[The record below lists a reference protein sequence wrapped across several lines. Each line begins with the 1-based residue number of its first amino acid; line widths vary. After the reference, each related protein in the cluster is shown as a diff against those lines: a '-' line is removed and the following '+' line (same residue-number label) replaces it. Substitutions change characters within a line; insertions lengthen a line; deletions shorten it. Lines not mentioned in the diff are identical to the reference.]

1 MELSLRLMKKLRT
14 SWCQFLTLM
23 TNTNTRSSAERW
35 QEMNGKILRTMCMK
49 RQPDSSQTAQPPGL
63 QSAACTGLPPTVMLV
78 ILEVLNVLLLQTAW
92 ASPVRSSSDVGSV
105 MLSHSRA
112 LLVLNSS
119 RLCTAR
125 PLEQK
130 QNWRF
135 AFCTPFY
142 ATFCDRSQSITKLQ
156 FPLWFS

>member
-1 MELSLRLMKKLRT
+1 MELSLRLMKKLGT
-14 SWCQFLTLM
+14 SWCQFLTLT
-23 TNTNTRSSAERW
+23 TNSNTLSSAERW

-49 RQPDSSQTAQPPGL
+49 TQPDSGFSQLSVDRHPN
-63 QSAACTGLPPTVMLV
+63 TGLPPIVMLV
-78 ILEVLNVLLLQTAW
+78 ILEVLNVLLLRTAW

-135 AFCTPFY
+135 AFCTSFY
-142 ATFCDRSQSITKLQ
+142 ATFCDRSQSITQLQ
-156 FPLWFS
+156 FPLCFS